1 MRHLTFVFIDQSGN
15 ASFEERLTEYIEVLD
30 DYALE
35 IEKEQKKQ
43 QQMMMIDGGGDA
55 AGVDSV
61 SNVDADGGVDIAIEG
76 LHICNGKKK
85 EGLLIDDSVDDDR
98 GGDVDTDRHQD
109 EEEEKHISNDD
120 SDDKQPLQS
129 SSSSSPTTKHYRQPS
144 RPTQPIPSLASASSS
159 LASPSSLYIDRT
171 VVSPS
176 TYLPIKRNKT
186 YKPLEGESNIRP
198 KSARSKFLLGCISQ
212 GISPHPSLIIR
223 KHATVNLCLSNFTI
237 GDKVGII
244 LSECLETLPLL
255 QGLAIDDNNLTDK
268 SLVPI
273 IKALSNCPMLKSF
286 NISRNKVD
294 SLTANALLDYL
305 SSSTCNLIQLIMN
318 TADIDDHEA
327 SRFMLAIINKPSLS
341 ELDLSRNL
349 IGSHEFTLKK
359 NQDTG
364 GVAIGIMILMYGD
377 CDDDDKDR
385 LLMMMIIMMM
395 MMIVMM
401 MEMVMMFEI
410 VMMIW
415 LLILKMRMVH

>member
-1 MRHLTFVFIDQSGN
+1 M
-15 ASFEERLTEYIEVLD
+15 D

-35 IEKEQKKQ
+35 VEKD
-43 QQMMMIDGGGDA
+43 QQMMVIFDDGGDA
-55 AGVDSV
+55 AAGGS
-61 SNVDADGGVDIAIEG
+61 SADGNTEVGIAIEG
-76 LHICNGKKK
+76 LHIGNGKKK
-85 EGLLIDDSVDDDR
+85 EGLLIDDSIDDDR
-98 GGDVDTDRHQD
+98 SGGVDIDRHQEEGENKHSSNELMVGDYMKSFDD
-109 EEEEKHISNDD
+109 ESEKSANLTIHG
-120 SDDKQPLQS
+120 DDKQPLQS
-129 SSSSSPTTKHYRQPS
+129 LSSSSSPTKHHRQPS
-144 RPTQPIPSLASASSS
+144 RPNQPLSS
-159 LASPSSLYIDRT
+159 LASPSSSAYIDRS
-171 VVSPS
+171 VASPS
-176 TYLPIKRNKT
+176 TYLPMKRSKT
-186 YKPLEGESNIRP
+186 YKPSEGESNIRP

-223 KHATVNLCLSNFTI
+223 KHATVNLCLSNFTM

-273 IKALSNCPMLKSF
+273 IKALSHCPMLKSF

-305 SSSTCNLIQLIMN
+305 SSSTCNLIQLIMS

-327 SRFMLAIINKPSLS
+327 SRFILAITNKPSLT

-364 GVAIGIMILMYGD
+364 GIAIGMIVILMM
-377 CDDDDKDR
+377 C
-385 LLMMMIIMMM
+385 MMM
-395 MMIVMM
+395 MMTIE
-401 MEMVMMFEI
+401 MEMVMMI
-410 VMMIW
+410 GLHDDDDDVDGNDDDDVNDDGDGDGNDDW
-415 LLILKMRMVH
+415 VS

>member
-1 MRHLTFVFIDQSGN
+1 
-15 ASFEERLTEYIEVLD
+15 LD

-35 IEKEQKKQ
+35 VEKD
-43 QQMMMIDGGGDA
+43 QQMMMIFDDGDA
-55 AGVDSV
+55 AAATGGS
-61 SNVDADGGVDIAIEG
+61 SADGNTDVDIAIEG
-76 LHICNGKKK
+76 LHIGNGKKK
-85 EGLLIDDSVDDDR
+85 EGLLIDDSIDDDR
-98 GGDVDTDRHQD
+98 SGGVDIDRHQ
-109 EEEEKHISNDD
+109 EEGENKHNSNDLMV
-120 SDDKQPLQS
+120 SDYMKSFGDESEKSANPTKHGDDMQSLQLL
-129 SSSSSPTTKHYRQPS
+129 SSPTKHHRQPS
-144 RPTQPIPSLASASSS
+144 RPNQPLSS
-159 LASPSSLYIDRT
+159 LASPSSSAYIDRS
-171 VVSPS
+171 VASPS
-176 TYLPIKRNKT
+176 TYLPMKRSKT
-186 YKPLEGESNIRP
+186 YKPSEGESHIRP

-273 IKALSNCPMLKSF
+273 IKALSHCPMLKSF

-305 SSSTCNLIQLIMN
+305 SSSTCNLIQLIMS

-327 SRFMLAIINKPSLS
+327 SRFILAITNKPSLT

-364 GVAIGIMILMYGD
+364 GIAIG
-377 CDDDDKDR
+377 
-385 LLMMMIIMMM
+385 
-395 MMIVMM
+395 MIV
-401 MEMVMMFEI
+401 I
-410 VMMIW
+410 VMMIEMEMIMAIGLHDDDDVNDDGDGDGNDDW
-415 LLILKMRMVH
+415 VT

>member
-1 MRHLTFVFIDQSGN
+1 M
-15 ASFEERLTEYIEVLD
+15 D

-35 IEKEQKKQ
+35 VEKDLQQ
-43 QQMMMIDGGGDA
+43 QQMMIFDDGGDA
-55 AGVDSV
+55 AAGGS
-61 SNVDADGGVDIAIEG
+61 SADGNTEVGIAIEG
-76 LHICNGKKK
+76 LHIGNGKKK
-85 EGLLIDDSVDDDR
+85 EGLLIDDSIDDDR
-98 GGDVDTDRHQD
+98 SGDVGIDRHQEEGENKHSSNELMVGDYMKSFDD
-109 EEEEKHISNDD
+109 ESEKSANPTIHG
-120 SDDKQPLQS
+120 DDKQPLQS
-129 SSSSSPTTKHYRQPS
+129 SSLSLSSSPTKHHRQPS
-144 RPTQPIPSLASASSS
+144 RPNQPLSS
-159 LASPSSLYIDRT
+159 LASPSSIAYIDRS
-171 VVSPS
+171 VASPS
-176 TYLPIKRNKT
+176 TYLPMKRSKT
-186 YKPLEGESNIRP
+186 YKPSEGESNIRP

-273 IKALSNCPMLKSF
+273 IKALSHCPMLKSF

-305 SSSTCNLIQLIMN
+305 SSSTCNLIQLIMS

-327 SRFMLAIINKPSLS
+327 SRFILAITNKPSLT

-364 GVAIGIMILMYGD
+364 GIAIGMIV
-377 CDDDDKDR
+377 
-385 LLMMMIIMMM
+385 MMM
-395 MMIVMM
+395 MMIE
-401 MEMVMMFEI
+401 MEMI
-410 VMMIW
+410 MIIGLHDDDDDVNDDGDGDGNDDW
-415 LLILKMRMVH
+415 VT